1 MLCPSRKIWIWH
13 LKVARPQLTFSWKMG
28 IQYPPR
34 PAGYFDSLLTPYRY
48 GAKTTQIWTLYFRH
62 MSYSSNVR
70 YSNKHQKMYNPVFFL
85 KSQICSCWPH
95 LAPVPALGTDKENIK
110 CTIESYQGPLTSFWV
125 CAKWH
130 LIYQVLALLPWLML
144 VTGVNQ
150 ARS

>member
-1 MLCPSRKIWIWH
+1 MTL
-13 LKVARPQLTFSWKMG
+13 
-28 IQYPPR
+28 
-34 PAGYFDSLLTPYRY
+34 RY
-48 GAKTTQIWTLYFRH
+48 CQDESH
-62 MSYSSNVR
+62 
-70 YSNKHQKMYNPVFFL
+70 
-85 KSQICSCWPH
+85 WPH

-110 CTIESYQGPLTSFWV
+110 YTIESYQGPLTCFRV